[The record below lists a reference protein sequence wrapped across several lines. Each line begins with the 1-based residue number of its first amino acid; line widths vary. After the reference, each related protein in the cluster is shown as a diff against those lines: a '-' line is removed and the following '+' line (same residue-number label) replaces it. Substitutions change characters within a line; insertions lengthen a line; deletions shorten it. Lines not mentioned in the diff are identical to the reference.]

1 MCASLIFFFVFQQ
14 QLKSQTGTCRSGYT
28 GAACDVSVCEHDCSG
43 HVRIFYLRTQTLA
56 RTIHTTLE
64 LNNTTLETKKNLFE
78 DPNTDSNARTNRA
91 YAL

>member
-43 HVRIFYLRTQTLA
+43 HVRIFSFEDSNTRSNYSHDA
-56 RTIHTTLE
+56 RTITRRSKQ
-64 LNNTTLETKKNLFE
+64 NFLFE